1 MPVGWPIKKL
11 SSPVASQTK
20 RRINHGISD
29 QYSADS
35 TALSATSVVPRT
47 PASTPPATITKGNH
61 HSICPVKN
69 TVFTGVKRAMSK
81 CSSNPKNILM
91 PTMPPYS
98 AVKAASGSAA
108 ASLTSPMLLCTA
120 ALIGAI
126 VPIKIET
133 PSVRITMP
141 KAAISE
147 PFTTSARLLR
157 CNNSPSMAM
166 RPSNTAALRRILLRT
181 KLPTVSQNALMT
193 HLRATWRAAPAPRP
207 CPDNCGRAAPAPA
220 PCRATGSPTHNW

>member
-20 RRINHGISD
+20 RRISHGISD

-69 TVFTGVKRAMSK
+69 TVFTGVKRAMNK
-81 CSSNPKNILM
+81 CSSKPKNILI

-98 AVKAASGSAA
+98 AVNAASGGVA

-133 PSVRITMP
+133 PSVRITIP
-141 KAAISE
+141 KAAINE

-157 CNNSPSMAM
+157 CNNSPSIAI
-166 RPSNTAALRRILLRT
+166 RPSSTAALRKTLLRT
-181 KLPTVSQNALMT
+181 KLPSASKNAVMT
-193 HLRATWRAAPAPRP
+193 HLRAAWRAAPAPRP
-207 CPDNCGRAAPAPA
+207 DPNNCGWAAPAPVA
-220 PCRATGSPTHNW
+220 CHATDPPTHNW